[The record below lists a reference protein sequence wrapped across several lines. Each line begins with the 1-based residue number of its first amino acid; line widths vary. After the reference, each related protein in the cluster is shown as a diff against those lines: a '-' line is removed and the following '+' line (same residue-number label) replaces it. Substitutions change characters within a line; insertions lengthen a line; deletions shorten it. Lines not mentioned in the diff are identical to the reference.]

1 MLEMLGATNGYVL
14 VQTHKESH
22 CYFKIHT
29 FVRRKNDMVVLILL
43 KFFLKDCG
51 LSLEFLEDPS

>member
-1 MLEMLGATNGYVL
+1 
-14 VQTHKESH
+14 
-22 CYFKIHT
+22 
-29 FVRRKNDMVVLILL
+29 VRRKNDMVVLILL